1 VAEARYW
8 RALALS
14 LGLDP
19 DTPIDDLLLVERV
32 VDEYGRTLGVQPA
45 RAVTKELD
53 RCRRWVEEEQRKA
66 ATRAEAQRPVPRG

>member
-19 DTPIDDLLLVERV
+19 DTPPDDLLLLERQ
-32 VDEYGRTLGVQPA
+32 VDETGRQLGVQPA
-45 RAVTKELD
+45 RAVVKEYQ
-53 RCRRWVEEEQRKA
+53 RCCRWVEEEQRKA
-66 ATRAEAQRPVPRG
+66 AARAEA